1 MLAKK
6 MGKEDE
12 MPEQEVQEEINEVE
26 ENFDKP
32 VEFQLSGENL

>member
-1 MLAKK
+1 MYILYKNYK
-6 MGKEDE
+6 DE
-12 MPEQEVQEEINEVE
+12 EQNNNEINEVE